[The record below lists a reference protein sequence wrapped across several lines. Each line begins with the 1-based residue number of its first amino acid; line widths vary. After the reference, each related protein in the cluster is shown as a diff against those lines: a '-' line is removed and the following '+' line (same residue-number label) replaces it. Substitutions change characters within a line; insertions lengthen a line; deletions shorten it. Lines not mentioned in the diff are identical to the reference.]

1 MQTASSSGGQAI
13 ERTHMTDD
21 LLGASQKIPNWLAK
35 IAFLGKLET
44 ASKSSIKSRFGVLGF
59 SISDSIWG
67 LWFFL

>member
-1 MQTASSSGGQAI
+1 
-13 ERTHMTDD
+13 MTDD